1 MLDLT
6 RQSGL
11 IPTEVAANTSV
22 CVIGAGAI
30 GSHVAEVLC
39 KMGIRKIRVIDYD
52 TIEAHNLPNQGYYLD
67 DLGKL
72 KVEALAERLKRG
84 TGAEVVADASK
95 LERITRF
102 QEDVMIAAVDSMD
115 VRRLIF
121 DCFQASTK
129 CQVLL
134 DGRMGARVAQVHFV
148 DKTEERM
155 SRYEGSLVPDSETIQ
170 EPCTMRSTIFCA
182 YGIASVMGALLA
194 KHLMGETPQKVA
206 DLDFSHMFMDRVA

>member
-11 IPTEVAANTSV
+11 IPTEAAQSARV
-22 CVIGAGAI
+22 LIVGAGAI
-30 GSHVAEVLC
+30 GSHIAEVLC
-39 KMGIRKIRVIDYD
+39 KMGVRHIRVIDYD
-52 TIEAHNLPNQGYYLD
+52 TIESHNLPNQGYYLG

-72 KVEALAERLKRG
+72 KVEALAERLNAG
-84 TGAEVVADASK
+84 TGAQVVPDPSR
-95 LERITRF
+95 LDRVTRF
-102 QEDVMIAAVDSMD
+102 DEEIVIAAVDSME

-121 DCFQASTK
+121 DCFQISL
-129 CQVLL
+129 QSSVLI

-148 DKTEERM
+148 DKTEERL
-155 SRYEGSLVPDSETIQ
+155 SLYEKSLVPDSETIQ

-194 KHLMGETPQKVA
+194 KHLMGETPHKVA
-206 DLDFSHMFMDRVA
+206 DLDFSHMYMDRVA

>member
-11 IPTEVAANTSV
+11 IPTEVAQATSV
-22 CVIGAGAI
+22 CIVGAGAI

-52 TIEAHNLPNQGYYLD
+52 TIEPHNLPNQGYYLD

-72 KVEALAERLKRG
+72 KVEALADRLNRG

-95 LERITRF
+95 LERITRV
-102 QEDVMIAAVDSMD
+102 QEDVLIAAVDSME

-121 DCFQASTK
+121 DSFQASRN
-129 CQVLL
+129 CQILL

-148 DKTEERM
+148 DKTEERL
-155 SRYEGSLVPDSETIQ
+155 SRYEASLVPDSQTIQ

-194 KHLMGETPQKVA
+194 KHLMGEQPQKVA

>member
-11 IPTEVAANTSV
+11 IPTELVQALRV
-22 CVIGAGAI
+22 CIVGAGAI

-39 KMGIRKIRVIDYD
+39 KMGVRQIHIIDYD
-52 TIEAHNLPNQGYYLD
+52 TVEPHNLPNQGYYLE

-72 KVEALAERLKRG
+72 KVEALKERLEKG
-84 TGAEVVADASK
+84 TGAEITVSAEKLTKMQKIEADVLIS
-95 LERITRF
+95 
-102 QEDVMIAAVDSMD
+102 AVDSME
-115 VRRLIF
+115 VRELIF
-121 DCFQASTK
+121 DCFRTSTN

-148 DKTEERM
+148 DNSPESRLRYSKTLYSDGE
-155 SRYEGSLVPDSETIQ
+155 SVQ

-182 YGIASVMGALLA
+182 YGISSVMGALLA
-194 KHLMGETPQKVA
+194 KHLMGETPHKVA
-206 DLDFSHMFMDRVA
+206 DMDFSHMIMDRVA